1 MATSKSNAPMNLDYK
16 HHNIIKTFTSL
27 PVHILLKLY
36 QFGVW
41 VLMVWILT
49 QHYNVFGDTVSL
61 FLFINACLDVL
72 LIFVQSQRPV
82 LRPIRS
88 RDLPSVLCVLSA
100 LLLQLLLNVGLL
112 GFIAGGRHYNV
123 YNSAWKDNE
132 WHYFTMDKHSMDEAY
147 NVTVIALLCEPPHLL
162 AWLLYVWARFYPSR
176 SGDVVIDPGYVQ
188 AKKEEEEDIIKKGA
202 KNIKMREE
210 ERFRRSLEEET
221 RRNEAM
227 KEEKVKRQKDLES
240 NRNFLIAVKCDR

>member
-1 MATSKSNAPMNLDYK
+1 MATSKSNAPVNLDYK
-16 HHNIIKTFTSL
+16 HHNIIKTLTNL
-27 PVHILLKLY
+27 PVHFLLKLY

-41 VLMVWILT
+41 VVMVWILSKY
-49 QHYNVFGDTVSL
+49 YNVFGDTVSL

-82 LRPIRS
+82 LKPIRS

-112 GFIAGGRHYNV
+112 WFIVGGKHHQV
-123 YNSAWKDNE
+123 YNSAWKFNE
-132 WHYFTMDKHSMDEAY
+132 WHFSTRDEAHRDEVY
-147 NVTVIALLCEPPHLL
+147 RVTVIALLFELPHLL

-188 AKKEEEEDIIKKGA
+188 AKKEEEEDIIKKEA
-202 KNIKMREE
+202 KNMKIIEQEMY
-210 ERFRRSLEEET
+210 RRSLEEEE
-221 RRNEAM
+221 RRNEEM
-227 KEEKVKRQKDLES
+227 KEDRAKRQKDLE
-240 NRNFLIAVKCDR
+240 RN

>member
-1 MATSKSNAPMNLDYK
+1 MEKVFPA
-16 HHNIIKTFTSL
+16 IKTFTNL

-41 VLMVWILT
+41 VVMVWILT
-49 QHYNVFGDTVSL
+49 QYYTVFGDTVSL

-112 GFIAGGRHYNV
+112 GFIAGGRYYQV
-123 YNSAWKDNE
+123 YNSAWKDNK
-132 WHYFTMDKHSMDEAY
+132 WHFFY
-147 NVTVIALLCEPPHLL
+147 N
-162 AWLLYVWARFYPSR
+162 
-176 SGDVVIDPGYVQ
+176 G
-188 AKKEEEEDIIKKGA
+188 
-202 KNIKMREE
+202 
-210 ERFRRSLEEET
+210 
-221 RRNEAM
+221 
-227 KEEKVKRQKDLES
+227 
-240 NRNFLIAVKCDR
+240 